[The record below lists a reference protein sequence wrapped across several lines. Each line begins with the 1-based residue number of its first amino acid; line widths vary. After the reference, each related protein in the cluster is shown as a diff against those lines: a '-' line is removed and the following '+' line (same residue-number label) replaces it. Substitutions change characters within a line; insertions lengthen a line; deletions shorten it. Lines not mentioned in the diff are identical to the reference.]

1 MLDPVAIEEKAKLRL
16 EKSKEAIA
24 LTLEGKWERATH
36 VNHDILKLY
45 PEDIDALNR
54 LGKAL
59 LQLGRYS
66 EARSAFE
73 RAAENAPYNT
83 ISKKNLERL
92 AHLEETLP
100 PPSEA
105 KVITPG
111 LFIEESGK
119 SVITL
124 LQEPGPRQILGKVA
138 SGDSVKLECRDRS
151 LAVLTHHG
159 EYLGRIEP
167 KLGLRLMRLM
177 KGGNRY
183 GAALISVHRQE
194 ISVIM
199 WETYRH
205 PDFSNICSFQTRSK
219 YDYKVYWRDALLR
232 YDIDNSVEEEDEF
245 PSDGLENYPDNRS
258 DGEEPAE
265 ALYIG
270 SASEHSLDEDEE

>member
-1 MLDPVAIEEKAKLRL
+1 MVDPVQTEEKAKLRR
-16 EKSKEAIA
+16 EKSKVAIA
-24 LTLEGKWERATH
+24 LTLEGKWERATR
-36 VNHDILKLY
+36 VNHDILRLY
-45 PEDIDALNR
+45 PEDVEALNR

-66 EARSAFE
+66 EAKSAFE
-73 RAAENAPYNT
+73 RAAEIAPYNP
-83 ISKKNLERL
+83 ISRKNLDRL

-105 KVITPG
+105 KVITPC

-124 LQEPGPRQILGKVA
+124 LQEPGPSQVLAKVA
-138 SGDSVKLECRDRS
+138 SGDPVKLECRDRS
-151 LAVLTHHG
+151 VAVLTHHR
-159 EYLGRIEP
+159 EYLGSIEP
-167 KLGLRLMRLM
+167 KLGIRLIRLM

-183 GAALISVHRQE
+183 DAALISVHRQD

-205 PDFSNICSFQTRSK
+205 PDLSNVYSFQTRSK
-219 YDYKVYWRDALLR
+219 QDYKVYWRDALLR
-232 YDIDNSVEEEDEF
+232 YDIESSVEEEDEF
-245 PSDGLENYPDNRS
+245 PSDGLENYPDHQS

-265 ALYIG
+265 ALYVG
-270 SASEHSLDEDEE
+270 SASEHSLEEDEE